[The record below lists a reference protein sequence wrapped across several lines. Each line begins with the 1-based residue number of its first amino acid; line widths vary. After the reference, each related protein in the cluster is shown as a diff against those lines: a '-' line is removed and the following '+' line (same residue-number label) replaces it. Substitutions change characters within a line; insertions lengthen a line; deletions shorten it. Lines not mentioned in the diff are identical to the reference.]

1 MKRTSIKLAAI
12 LIVSSI
18 LFSNCSQRQNEGA
31 GNKLPLKTG
40 NEFLDI
46 FLADGDRM
54 ITRPQH
60 LGIVNG
66 MASVGISHDYVGVLD
81 GLWAI
86 PLVSSDFYIEPRLW
100 GERIKTE
107 HYTWLPYQTNRI
119 GSMNGIDIKSTT
131 TLIYGMRAGVLTLK
145 LRNTT
150 KEEQII
156 PLQFRANNPFTYRV
170 SLDKEEVWGFGAPRS
185 KTVVTN
191 LVDENGISRVQGEHA
206 VVLGGDLEDLWW
218 EEPTRRFHGKVNLKP
233 GQEITTS
240 LVFSIEKRENA
251 LQLRNEVLSNPER
264 HIQAATD
271 HYMSEVKN
279 IFDKL
284 PRLTSDN
291 KDLEQCYNRSLSIFI
306 TNKFN
311 VPEFG
316 INPYYGTGSV
326 KGGCTCNYL
335 WNFGQIFEILQLLD
349 PQAAKKHILHF
360 IKSGCLYNGYAFYPL
375 TGKGFGTWYMVNQE
389 KIIRHVYYYVKL
401 TGDIDFLNEEV
412 MDGKTVFDIMIENG
426 VHLDDISLPVKLVD
440 YGVDYGSANSHLEL
454 RREYRYNHV
463 MPDVNGRRY
472 NNYLRVSELCDL
484 MGKPKPYL
492 MERADALKKLLKE
505 ELWDPKIKWF
515 RFADSEGNTDV
526 RYQAQMYKMLDSDV
540 LDEEEKSGMISHL
553 NDKEFLSDYGL
564 HSMSKMDIA
573 YDQVDIDNGG
583 GGNCTSFTPLI
594 IEFLY
599 QGGDTEAADDLLNR
613 ILWWGT
619 RMPYFSDSEPANE
632 IDYRQ
637 DTPLQS
643 NISTG
648 VLSQCIL
655 FGMFGIDVAFDGTI
669 TIDPVKT
676 KLANELNLKGLKIR
690 GKTMD
695 ISVAGDT
702 YEVVSGGDTFSNS
715 LGTPTVIG
723 N

>member
-1 MKRTSIKLAAI
+1 MKKASLKLATI
-12 LIVSSI
+12 LCTAFI
-18 LFSNCSQRQNEGA
+18 LFSSCSQNQNEATG
-31 GNKLPLKTG
+31 GKLALKTG
-40 NEFLDI
+40 NEYLDI
-46 FLADGDRM
+46 FMADGDRM

-66 MASVGISHDYVGVLD
+66 MASVGINHDYVGVLD

-86 PLVSSDFYIEPRLW
+86 PLVNSDFYLEPRLW

-107 HYTWLPYQTNRI
+107 HYTWLPFQTKRI
-119 GSMNGIDIKSTT
+119 GHLNGVEVKSTT
-131 TLIYGMRAGVLTLK
+131 TLIYGKRAGVLTLK
-145 LRNTT
+145 LRNRS
-150 KEEQII
+150 KEEQNI
-156 PLQFRANNPFTYRV
+156 PLQFRANNPLTYRV
-170 SLDKEEVWGFGAPRS
+170 TLDKEPYWGFQAPRS
-185 KTVVTN
+185 KTEVSN
-191 LVDENGISRVQGEHA
+191 QVDGKGILRVQGNHA
-206 VVLGGDLEDLWW
+206 VSLGGDLEGLWW
-218 EEPTRRFHGKVNLKP
+218 EEPTRRFHGEIDLKP
-233 GQEITTS
+233 GQEKEIS
-240 LVFSIEKRENA
+240 LAFSIETKENA
-251 LQLRNEVLSNPER
+251 RQQRDDLISDVDK
-264 HIQAATD
+264 HIQSATD
-271 HYMSEVKN
+271 HYISEVKN
-279 IFDKL
+279 VFDKL

-311 VPEFG
+311 VPEFVL
-316 INPYYGTGSV
+316 NPYYGTGSV

-335 WNFGQIFEILQLLD
+335 WNFGQVFEILQLLD
-349 PQAAKKHILHF
+349 PEAARNHILQF
-360 IKSGCLYNGYAFYPL
+360 IKSGCLYSGYAFFPL
-375 TGKGFGTWYMVNQE
+375 TGKGFGSWYMVNQE

-412 MDGKTVFDIMIENG
+412 ADGKTILEMMILNG
-426 VHLDDISLPVKLVD
+426 THLDDISKPVKLVD

-472 NNYLRVSELCDL
+472 NNYIRVSELCEL
-484 MGKPKPYL
+484 MGEPKPYL
-492 MERADALKKLLKE
+492 LERAEALKKLLKE
-505 ELWDPKIKWF
+505 ELWDPEINWF
-515 RFADSEGNTDV
+515 RFIDGKGEKDV

-564 HSMSKMDIA
+564 HSMSKLDIA

-599 QGGDTEAADDLLNR
+599 RGGDTEAADDLLSR

-632 IDYRQ
+632 VDYRQ

-643 NISTG
+643 NISSG

-655 FGMFGIDVAFDGTI
+655 FGMFGIEVAFDGTI
-669 TIDPVKT
+669 TINPVPT
-676 KLANELNLKGLKIR
+676 KLANELDLKGLKIR
-690 GKTMD
+690 GKNLD
-695 ISVAGDT
+695 ISVAGET
-702 YEVVSGGDTFSNS
+702 YEVVSGDETFTANI
-715 LGTPTVIG
+715 GTPIVID
-723 N
+723 